1 MSDILNLAEVRA
13 STGLTQA
20 EFWEQVGVTQA
31 TGSRYESGASSVP
44 ATVLDAVRLVFI
56 DKVDVARIGQ
66 QLACARRVLAG
77 VYDGT
82 IDPKGR
88 AVAKALKA
96 LSPNADV
103 QPKEKKP

>member
-1 MSDILNLAEVRA
+1 MDTLNLAEVRA
-13 STGLTQA
+13 STGLNQND
-20 EFWEQVGVTQA
+20 FWDKVGVTQA
-31 TGSRYESGASSVP
+31 TGSRYENGATTVP
-44 ATVLDAVRLVFI
+44 PAVLDAVRLVFI

-82 IDPKGR
+82 IDPRGR

-96 LSPNADV
+96 LSDADV
-103 QPKEKKP
+103 QPKDKP